1 MCWSCTHSP
10 PTAPSTPSASP
21 GRYDDRRMEDEAD
34 ASERSWD
41 LVNGCITKLGSAA
54 QMSCNKDIVEL
65 TTDLSERIDDTK
77 HKSEAAARQSY
88 CDKCNQWEAHDT
100 IKRLREEARED
111 ECVVM
116 DLRRAIHES
125 EINEE
130 GALEDLE
137 TQTKAM
143 KEAMDLAGVGSE
155 TLQEELMLRQE
166 QIREMEAKIH
176 DMKLDGK
183 TIAAAHAEEL
193 SDKDREIAAL
203 QRSVKYRERQ
213 YPCYAELDLE
223 KKLGETE
230 DEVFRLTN
238 ENRRLQALQ
247 TDAEM
252 MDDAAGTAERHTD
265 TPPLNDTVTG
275 SGYID
280 TPATD
285 TCVAGAS
292 ILLPLRSRKRSPPCD
307 DADLV
312 GNSMHEHRLK
322 RMRAAGDETKRRDD
336 TIADLRDTLAERE
349 RLIGEVQREND
360 ALKEDEDGRIQEM
373 EIKLRGAE
381 ETVKLAG
388 ERAAK
393 LATDLTLAKDKIR
406 RREKGIC
413 EAAAE
418 TEEMRSDR
426 NAVFEDLEEK
436 AADYERL
443 SADNEKLQER
453 ISQQHEELYTL
464 NNKVRRLD
472 VHLWETRTEARKAA
486 RDVIFLLNSGVYPA
500 TAEQMKLVQ
509 GFWDWAEALA
519 ELANED
525 RDDARKESDAVDEV
539 MADEEGGEG
548 PDSASEASSIP
559 RSSVTLASSADDS
572 IVSTP
577 VPLSVSLADR
587 SGKRPSPNESDGPQD
602 DAGGEERGRN
612 RARAWDAQE

>member
-1 MCWSCTHSP
+1 
-10 PTAPSTPSASP
+10 
-21 GRYDDRRMEDEAD
+21 
-34 ASERSWD
+34 
-41 LVNGCITKLGSAA
+41 
-54 QMSCNKDIVEL
+54 
-65 TTDLSERIDDTK
+65 
-77 HKSEAAARQSY
+77 
-88 CDKCNQWEAHDT
+88 
-100 IKRLREEARED
+100 
-111 ECVVM
+111 
-116 DLRRAIHES
+116 
-125 EINEE
+125 
-130 GALEDLE
+130 
-137 TQTKAM
+137 
-143 KEAMDLAGVGSE
+143 
-155 TLQEELMLRQE
+155 
-166 QIREMEAKIH
+166 
-176 DMKLDGK
+176 
-183 TIAAAHAEEL
+183 
-193 SDKDREIAAL
+193 
-203 QRSVKYRERQ
+203 
-213 YPCYAELDLE
+213 
-223 KKLGETE
+223 
-230 DEVFRLTN
+230 
-238 ENRRLQALQ
+238 
-247 TDAEM
+247 
-252 MDDAAGTAERHTD
+252 MDDAAGTAKRHTD
-265 TPPLNDTVTG
+265 AALLNDTATG
-275 SGYID
+275 SGYIG

-285 TCVAGAS
+285 TCV
-292 ILLPLRSRKRSPPCD
+292 
-307 DADLV
+307 
-312 GNSMHEHRLK
+312 
-322 RMRAAGDETKRRDD
+322 T
-336 TIADLRDTLAERE
+336 DLRDTLAERE
-349 RLIGEVQREND
+349 RLIGEAQREND

-393 LATDLTLAKDKIR
+393 LATDLTLAKDKLR

-413 EAAAE
+413 EAAAQ

-426 NAVFEDLEEK
+426 NAAFEDLEER

-443 SADNEKLQER
+443 SGQYRDMQNKRWDSASPRLENRGLEADNEKLQER

-464 NNKVRRLD
+464 DNKVRRLD
-472 VHLWETRTEARKAA
+472 VHLWVTRTEARKAA
-486 RDVIFLLNSGVYPA
+486 RDVTFLLNSGVYPA

-548 PDSASEASSIP
+548 PDSASKASSIP